1 MSQESNN
8 KELISR
14 YIDNELTLQE
24 RADVEELLK
33 NDQSLFAYF
42 QELSRLDKLLNERSV
57 LETSNDWEHKILS
70 GLNVN
75 HNKEGHTMKS
85 SNFIKIRVGVGSAL
99 VAILLIALFGT
110 QVYVKRGVQGRLKSA
125 ADDIGEQ
132 YTAYY
137 SSSAIKMESVTLP
150 YTSSKYVTSD
160 QEAAVAD
167 SMQQFNTEE
176 YARVYEHDF
185 LSVKDN
191 PLSTFSIDVDT
202 AAYSNIRRFL
212 SQGQIPPA
220 DAVRIEE
227 MINYFSYNYKKPTG
241 EVPFAVSIDGAV
253 APWNKTHQLLRI
265 GLQGKTLSET
275 EMPASNLVFLIDVS
289 GSMQDANKLPLLKES
304 LKLMVA
310 QLSDKQRVAMVVYAG
325 AAGQVLESTVGS
337 DKRKILNAIDRLTA
351 GGSTAGGA
359 GIELAYKIAT
369 QNYIKGGN
377 NRVILATDGDFNV
390 GVSSTSEM
398 TRLIEEKRK
407 DNIFITVL
415 GFGMGN
421 YKDNRLEQIADKGNG
436 TYYYIDTLKE
446 AKKVLVEELG
456 STLFTIAKD
465 VKLQVEFNPA
475 QVKAYRLIGYE
486 NRILNKE
493 DFNNDAKD
501 AGELGAGHT
510 VTALYE
516 IVPVDSTE
524 QFAKV
529 DELTYQ
535 KSQNI
540 PSEDLATVKLRYK
553 EPDQDVSQLIQQSIS
568 RANIASEPTNDL
580 EFSAAVVEFG
590 LLLKDSQYKANSSY
604 EHVIESAK
612 KSRGEDRFGYR
623 LEFIDLVK
631 KAQALDNRP
640 KVNDDRD
647 EGQPTSSG
655 IKYKSSDDR

>member
-1 MSQESNN
+1 
-8 KELISR
+8 
-14 YIDNELTLQE
+14 
-24 RADVEELLK
+24 
-33 NDQSLFAYF
+33 
-42 QELSRLDKLLNERSV
+42 
-57 LETSNDWEHKILS
+57 
-70 GLNVN
+70 
-75 HNKEGHTMKS
+75 MKS
-85 SNFIKIRVGVGSAL
+85 SNVMKIRVGVGSGL

-110 QVYVKRGVQGRLKSA
+110 QVYIKRGVQGRLKSA

-132 YTAYY
+132 YTATPYY
-137 SSSAIKMESVTLP
+137 SSSAIKMASVALP
-150 YTSSKYVTSD
+150 YTSSKYATSD
-160 QEAAVAD
+160 QAAVVAD
-167 SMQQFNTEE
+167 SIQQFNTEE

-185 LSVKDN
+185 LFVKDN

-202 AAYSNIRRFL
+202 ASYSNIRRFL
-212 SQGQIPPA
+212 EQGQIPPV

-227 MINYFSYNYKKPTG
+227 MINYFSYNYKKPIG

-265 GLQGKTLSET
+265 GLQGKTLSQT

-325 AAGQVLESTVGS
+325 AAGQVLESTSGS
-337 DKRKILNAIDRLTA
+337 DKRKILSAIDRLSA

-359 GIELAYKIAT
+359 GIQLAYKIAM

-446 AKKVLVEELG
+446 AKKVLIEELG

-486 NRILNKE
+486 NRVLNKE

-553 EPDQDVSQLIQQSIS
+553 EPDQDISQLIQQSIS
-568 RANIASEPTNDL
+568 RANIVQELTDDFQFA
-580 EFSAAVVEFG
+580 AAVVEFG

-604 EHVIESAK
+604 EHVIESAI
-612 KSRGEDRFGYR
+612 KSRGADRFGYR

-631 KAQALDNRP
+631 KAQSLDNRP
-640 KVNDDRD
+640 KVNVDRD